1 MQTITKKHVH
11 VPYAQYGISFETH
24 EKVYL
29 ISADPGRYQIV
40 EIIYKWSQRTVDRQD
55 IRSENIIF
63 SVQKGNAIY
72 IGDWKV
78 SIKKG
83 RISKLRIESLEAN
96 FNTTTADFRDNYA
109 GFRNV
114 QLGSIFQ

>member
-1 MQTITKKHVH
+1 MGFILKNLDTS
-11 VPYAQYGISFETH
+11 AQYGISFETD
-24 EKVYL
+24 EKVYF
-29 ISADPGRYQIV
+29 ISADPGRCQIV
-40 EIIYKWSQRTVDRQD
+40 EIIYKWGQRTVDRQD
-55 IRSENIIF
+55 IRAENITF

-78 SIKKG
+78 SIEKG
-83 RISKLRIESLEAN
+83 RISKLRIESLEDN
-96 FNTTTADFRDNYA
+96 FNATTADFRDNYA